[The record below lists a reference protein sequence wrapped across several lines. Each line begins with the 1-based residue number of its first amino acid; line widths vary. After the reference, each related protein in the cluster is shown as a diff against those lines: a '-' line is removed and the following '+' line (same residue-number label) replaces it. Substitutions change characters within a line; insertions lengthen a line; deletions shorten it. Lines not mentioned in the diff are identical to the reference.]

1 MRKIKGNQMVDKT
14 VFKKCLKNFSM
25 KKALMGAAVLI
36 GFAVAQPSSSFATSL
51 EEAIRLSLE
60 HNPRISIVARN
71 KEAVVEELRQ
81 ARGLYLPT
89 IDMSTGVGFEQ
100 TSTPTLRAQNNG
112 DEEDLVALDASLTV
126 SQRLFDGWERSSRV
140 DRQKARIQSA
150 ANRVY
155 ENAEVLALDVIGSYL
170 DVIRQ
175 RELLALSRE
184 NVAFHVQ
191 TLEALVKRLRAGV
204 GSRAD
209 VVQTQ
214 ARLARSR
221 ATYVDTNN
229 ALADAEAEYTRLVG
243 QFPGDLV
250 LPEVPTNNLPKTME
264 ELVRLASKNNPAV
277 RVSEADVKVANADV
291 DVAEASFYPQIS
303 LQGTTTYDEDA
314 DGVNSYTYQNSLGL
328 RMNWNLFSGGT
339 DVATRQEL
347 LMREEQAKGERFE
360 SVLEAE
366 QEARRSWYAW
376 LASQQRL
383 QELSSSV
390 VFNQET
396 RLAYERQFQVGQRTL
411 LDVLDA
417 ENELFTS
424 RGQLISADINQM
436 RASFRMLANVGELLK
451 TLNISAPSQIDG
463 SAESFGESIGFR
475 N

>member
-1 MRKIKGNQMVDKT
+1 MFGSTILDKCFKGFG
-14 VFKKCLKNFSM
+14 FKKILFGASIIAGMSM
-25 KKALMGAAVLI
+25 SLAPQ
-36 GFAVAQPSSSFATSL
+36 AQATSL

-60 HNPRISIVARN
+60 HNPRVSIVARN

-89 IDMSTGVGFEQ
+89 VDMTSGVGFEQ
-100 TSTPTLRAQNNG
+100 TSTPTIRSGNN
-112 DEEDLVALDASLTV
+112 DDQEDLVALDASLSV
-126 SQRLFDGWERSSRV
+126 SQRLFDGFERSSRV
-140 DRQKARIQSA
+140 DRQMARIQSA

-155 ENAEVLALDVIGSYL
+155 ENSEVLALDVIGSYL
-170 DVIRQ
+170 EVIRQ

-214 ARLARSR
+214 ARLARAR

-229 ALADAEAEYTRLVG
+229 DLADAEAEYTRLVG

-250 LPEVPTNNLPKTME
+250 LPEVPQNTLPTTME
-264 ELVRLASKNNPAV
+264 ELVRLASTNNPTVKV
-277 RVSEADVKVANADV
+277 READAKVANLDV
-291 DVAEASFYPQIS
+291 DVAEAVFYPQIS
-303 LQGTTTYDEDA
+303 LQGTTSYDEDA
-314 DGVNSYTYQNSLGL
+314 DGVNSYTYQNALGL
-328 RMNWNLFSGGT
+328 RMNWNLFNGGT

-347 LMREEQAKGERFE
+347 LMREEQAKGERFDA
-360 SVLEAE
+360 VLEAE
-366 QEARRSWYAW
+366 EEARRSWFAW

-436 RASFRMLANVGELLK
+436 RASYRMLANVGELLK
-451 TLNISAPSQIDG
+451 TLNISAPLQIDG